1 MKKSNC
7 LITLSF
13 VPFVASA
20 FFVCLLPSPSEAN
33 FLKGV
38 GNSIKKEVNNC
49 ISGGCN
55 PLTSP
60 KEIIRTTTG
69 ARAVGAATNRWYNRQ
84 VRINTAKAND
94 AKNRLKKYL
103 NGYLKCW
110 EFPSM
115 EGVCTEIN
123 NYHGLSLPIQRVS
136 WQKFDS
142 LYNPTVAKFAR
153 NCISQKNLVFGNAP
167 SNFQCFPYSQF
178 FE

>member
-13 VPFVASA
+13 VPLVAST
-20 FFVCLLPSPSEAN
+20 FFGYLLPAPSEAG
-33 FLKGV
+33 FLNRVRNG
-38 GNSIKKEVNNC
+38 IKKEVNNC
-49 ISGGCN
+49 VSGGCN

-69 ARAVGAATNRWYNRQ
+69 ARAIGAATDRWYNRQ

-94 AKNRLKKYL
+94 AKNRLKQHL
-103 NGYLKCW
+103 NDNLNCW

-123 NYHGLSLPIQRVS
+123 NYHGLNLPIQRVS
-136 WQKFDS
+136 WQKFES
-142 LYNPTVAKFAR
+142 LYNRDVTKFVR
-153 NCISQKNLVFGNAP
+153 NCINQKNLVFGSQS
-167 SNFQCFPYSQF
+167 SNFKCFQYSQF